1 MPRTA
6 TVEDAELIARLLA
19 DFNDEYG
26 DARPPV
32 EQLAA
37 RLRELMDSGDTAVA
51 LADDD
56 AGVAV
61 LRLRPN
67 LWSPAREAYL
77 AELYIVP
84 GRRGQGLGRA
94 LLTHTLELARERG
107 CDRIELGTSEDD
119 VAARK
124 LYTKLGFTRLEGTQ
138 PESPIMFVYE
148 REL

>member
-6 TVEDAELIARLLA
+6 TADDADLVARLLA

-26 DARPPV
+26 DPRPPV
-32 EQLAA
+32 GQLAA
-37 RLRELMDSGDTAVA
+37 RLRELMASGDTAVA

-56 AGVAV
+56 LGVAV

-67 LWSPAREAYL
+67 LWSAAREAYL
-77 AELYIVP
+77 AELYVVP
-84 GRRGQGLGRA
+84 PRRGQGLGGALLAHTLDLARA
-94 LLTHTLELARERG
+94 LGA
-107 CDRIELGTSEDD
+107 DRVELGTSEDD

-124 LYTKLGFTRLEGTQ
+124 LYEKSGFTRFEGAGG
-138 PESPIMFVYE
+138 PLMFVYE

>member
-6 TVEDAELIARLLA
+6 TLDDVDLAARLLA

-26 DARPPV
+26 DPRPPV
-32 EQLAA
+32 EQLTA
-37 RLRELMDSGDTAVA
+37 RLRELMEAGETAVA

-56 AGVAV
+56 LGVAV

-67 LWSPAREAYL
+67 LWSAAREAYL

-84 GRRGQGLGRA
+84 PRRGQGLGGA
-94 LLTHTLELARERG
+94 LLRHTLALARELG

-124 LYTKLGFTRLEGTQ
+124 LYEKSGFTRHEGEGG
-138 PESPIMFVYE
+138 PLMFVYE
-148 REL
+148 QDF